1 MLMYMIRVKK
11 LELQILN
18 YNKSLLQM
26 EFSILTGYVAY
37 LHLIVEIAVDSK

>member
-1 MLMYMIRVKK
+1 MPMYMSRVKK

-26 EFSILTGYVAY
+26 ELAILTGYVAY
-37 LHLIVEIAVDSK
+37 LHLIVQIAVDSN